1 MPVKIQVD
9 NALDI
14 ADKNREK
21 MKKLPMFD
29 LSYFIGKSYFDGSQN
44 YLMFQP
50 IYNILRWP
58 VEDTE
63 TILNWKS
70 KGLSDEI
77 IKSSPA
83 QVNS

>member
-44 YLMFQP
+44 YLMFNQF
-50 IYNILRWP
+50 IIFSDGQLKIL
-58 VEDTE
+58 
-63 TILNWKS
+63 K
-70 KGLSDEI
+70 
-77 IKSSPA
+77 
-83 QVNS
+83 QF